1 MHRGTRTSSSTNKQN
16 VQLIAARGQRSRKE
30 SKATKAATFE
40 TEPMKRV
47 RAVRDR
53 RVAGTPIFCRVLLVM
68 LSAIAVVG
76 ALNAAA
82 TQLQA
87 ATPAPSTA
95 IMPER
100 SHEIIQSPEEAMAQ
114 DAAEYARRYNV
125 SLNIAVRRL
134 RAQQDS
140 VGITDELET
149 TFRDRLAGIFIEH
162 EPAFRIVV
170 RLTGSDQVPDRTV
183 VLEGMNIPIV
193 FQMGAP
199 ATRDRILAAIE
210 QHQADIRA
218 TVSTPPGMG
227 VDPKN
232 GMLAVLVRARD
243 VEQGDAKHLAENL
256 SVVAGVP
263 VEIRSWNEIAR
274 NLEVE
279 GGGRAVGLDGAGD
292 PRQVV
297 CTTGFVVTD
306 GQHYGISTA
315 AHCPDTLDYVSQ
327 GQSRIALDMIGAW
340 GERYQDVQIHSVPA
354 PAPPFFRAGPSTG
367 VARPVF
373 TWRNRESTRVGD
385 FVCHRGEGSG
395 YSCAE
400 VEFVDF
406 APPGDLCAGPCMPA
420 WVAVQ
425 GPGCRS
431 GDSGGPVFSGTIA
444 FGILKGASYTADGV
458 CRLYY
463 YMSTDYLPPGWT
475 LFHR

>member
-1 MHRGTRTSSSTNKQN
+1 MTLKSER
-16 VQLIAARGQRSRKE
+16 
-30 SKATKAATFE
+30 
-40 TEPMKRV
+40 MKRLRV
-47 RAVRDR
+47 VRDR
-53 RVAGTPIFCRVLLVM
+53 HGAGTFTFWRILLAI
-68 LSAIAVVG
+68 LCKIAV
-76 ALNAAA
+76 AAPINAAA
-82 TQLQA
+82 TQPQA
-87 ATPAPSTA
+87 AAPAPATA
-95 IMPER
+95 TATMSER
-100 SHEIIQSPEEAMAQ
+100 SHDIIQSPEEAMAQ

-140 VGITDELET
+140 VGVTDELGK

-170 RLTGSDQVPDRTV
+170 RLTGADQVPDRAV
-183 VLEGMNIPIV
+183 RLEGINIPIV
-193 FQMGAP
+193 FQTAAP

-210 QHQADIRA
+210 QHQADIRRA
-218 TVSTPPGMG
+218 VSTPPGMG

-243 VEQGDAKHLAENL
+243 VEQGDTQRLAENL
-256 SVVAGVP
+256 SAMAGVP
-263 VEIRSWNEIAR
+263 VEIRSWNDISR

-279 GGGRAVGLDGAGD
+279 GGGMAVGLDGAGG
-292 PRQVV
+292 PRHFV

-306 GQHYGISTA
+306 GQRYGISTA
-315 AHCPDTLDYVSQ
+315 AHCPDTLYYVSQ
-327 GQSRIALDMIGAW
+327 GQNRIALDMIGAW
-340 GERYQDVQIHSVPA
+340 GERYQDVQIHAVPA
-354 PAPPFFRAGPSTG
+354 SPLPIFYADPSKG

-373 TWRNRESTRVGD
+373 TWRNRQSTRVGD
-385 FVCHRGEGSG
+385 FVCHLGEGSG

-406 APPGDLCAGPCMPA
+406 APPGDLCAGPCTPV
-420 WVAVQ
+420 WVAVK
-425 GPGCRS
+425 GPDCRS

-463 YMSTDYLPPGWT
+463 YMSIDYLPPSWT
-475 LFHR
+475 LLHR

>member
-1 MHRGTRTSSSTNKQN
+1 VREVTGWNRKTIHIAIDKDILD
-16 VQLIAARGQRSRKE
+16 QLLA
-30 SKATKAATFE
+30 
-40 TEPMKRV
+40 MKRV
-47 RAVRDR
+47 GIVRDQH
-53 RVAGTPIFCRVLLVM
+53 VAGTSTFCRVLLAI
-68 LSAIAVVG
+68 LCKIAVAVPI
-76 ALNAAA
+76 NAAA
-82 TQLQA
+82 TQPQA
-87 ATPAPSTA
+87 ATPAPATA
-95 IMPER
+95 AMSER
-100 SHEIIQSPEEAMAQ
+100 PHEIIQSPEEAMAQ
-114 DAAEYARRYNV
+114 DAAEYARRHNV
-125 SLNIAVRRL
+125 PLNIAVRRL

-140 VGITDELET
+140 VGITDELAT
-149 TFRDRLAGIFIEH
+149 IFRDRLAGIFIEH
-162 EPAFRIVV
+162 EPVFRIVV

-183 VLEGMNIPIV
+183 TLEGMNIPIV
-193 FQMGAP
+193 FQTGAP

-210 QHQADIRA
+210 QHQADIRRA
-218 TVSTPPGMG
+218 VSTPPGMG

-243 VEQGDAKHLAENL
+243 VEQGDAKRLAENL
-256 SVVAGVP
+256 SVMAGVP
-263 VEIRSWNEIAR
+263 VEIRSWNEISR

-279 GGGRAVGLDGAGD
+279 GGGRVVGLDGAGSS
-292 PRQVV
+292 PRHVV
-297 CTTGFVVTD
+297 CTTGFVITD

-340 GERYQDVQIHSVPA
+340 GQRYQDVQIHSVPA
-354 PAPPFFRAGPSTG
+354 SPLPIFYADPSKG

-373 TWRNRESTRVGD
+373 TWRNRASTRVGD

-406 APPGDLCAGPCMPA
+406 APPGDLCAGPCMPV

-425 GPGCRS
+425 GPDCRS

-444 FGILKGASYTADGV
+444 FGILKGASYTADSV

-463 YMSTDYLPPGWT
+463 YMSIDYLPPGWT